1 MILRIG
7 CLVMPWISRYR
18 ACAAEGLEW
27 ESTTTTPSLVRITAA
42 LEFTLYRGA
51 AIAAYTPSATCL
63 SSKRSLSAVL
73 ASAANT
79 QQGSMCS
86 NVWMA
91 AAATPTCVTN
101 CRRVQCVLMRYPL
114 SCQSPVSPT
123 NQRAAGPRHASC
135 IAQNAPR
142 CQAQYKGV

>member
-1 MILRIG
+1 MRLDDLANWLLGDALDFPIQSLGRG
-7 CLVMPWISRYR
+7 
-18 ACAAEGLEW
+18 GLEW

-79 QQGSMCS
+79 QQESMCS

-91 AAATPTCVTN
+91 AAATPTCVKN
-101 CRRVQCVLMRYPL
+101 CRRFQCVPMRYPL
-114 SCQSPVSPT
+114 SC
-123 NQRAAGPRHASC
+123 
-135 IAQNAPR
+135 
-142 CQAQYKGV
+142 

>member
-7 CLVMPWISRYR
+7 CLVMFWISRYR
-18 ACAAEGLEW
+18 AWAAEGLEW

-51 AIAAYTPSATCL
+51 AIAAYTPSVTCL

-79 QQGSMCS
+79 QQESMCS
-86 NVWMA
+86 NVWTA
-91 AAATPTCVTN
+91 VAATPTCVKN
-101 CRRVQCVLMRYPL
+101 CRRVQCVLIRYFL
-114 SCQSPVSPT
+114 SYQSSAPT
-123 NQRAAGPRHASC
+123 TDQRACRLGTYIFA
-135 IAQNAPR
+135 
-142 CQAQYKGV
+142 